1 MSCSPGNVTPN
12 KQQKWVLA
20 GDWVM
25 EWHARYSAKFCR
37 RYPIKVAVVGTHF
50 LQNTVVLVMLIIA
63 ASSTSAAA
71 QETGSIDAGREYA
84 YDHCATCH
92 AVEGND
98 MRSPNPR
105 AAPFGKIVRTPGM
118 NGRAL
123 TVWLSSVHKD
133 MPDFIIE
140 KNDMKNL
147 IAFILSLTPGEQ
159 SRQ

>member
-1 MSCSPGNVTPN
+1 M
-12 KQQKWVLA
+12 VLA

-25 EWHARYSAKFCR
+25 KWHTRYSANFFR
-37 RYPIKVAVVGTHF
+37 GHPIKVAVVGTHF
-50 LQNTVVLVMLIIA
+50 LQNTVVLVMLITA

-71 QETGSIDAGREYA
+71 HESGSIDAGREYA

-123 TVWLSSVHKD
+123 TVWLSAVHKD

-140 KNDMKNL
+140 KKDMKNL
-147 IAFILSLTPGEQ
+147 IAYILSLTPGEQ